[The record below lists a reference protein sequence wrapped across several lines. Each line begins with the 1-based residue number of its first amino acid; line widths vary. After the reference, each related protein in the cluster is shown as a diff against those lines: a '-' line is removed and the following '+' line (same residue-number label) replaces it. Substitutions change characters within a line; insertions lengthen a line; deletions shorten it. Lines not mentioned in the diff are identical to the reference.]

1 MGYGDKWA
9 GFGSWLCCWI
19 TLGKYFPSHC
29 LSFPIWHME
38 VVKYL
43 LHRVLVRIK
52 RVNVHYTKGFA
63 QRKHLKK
70 FAFLISGSDICIWV
84 TFDSGKMRMLVAH
97 YFLKILYGTKKLNI
111 WEYLFYL
118 IDYLPRVRFKKLFI
132 VPQCPLGFCLWGWND
147 GWQHGI
153 VGGTRPLESGKPD
166 SSLSSATDSDLTS
179 FITCKW
185 RQWYLPLRVVVRLSG
200 VCVLSIA

>member
-1 MGYGDKWA
+1 MGYGAKWA
-9 GFGSWLCCWI
+9 GFGSWLCCWM
-19 TLGKYFPSHC
+19 TLGKYLPSHC
-29 LSFPIWHME
+29 LSFPIWNME

-52 RVNVHYTKGFA
+52 GVSVHYTKGFA
-63 QRKHLKK
+63 QRNHFKK
-70 FAFLISGSDICIWV
+70 FAFLKSGSDICIWV
-84 TFDSGKMRMLVAH
+84 TFDSGKMRTLVAH

-132 VPQCPLGFCLWGWND
+132 VPQYPLGFCLWGWND
-147 GWQHGI
+147 GRRCGL

-166 SSLSSATDSDLTS
+166 SSLSSAHRQWLNLFYHLQMEAMILTS
-179 FITCKW
+179 
-185 RQWYLPLRVVVRLSG
+185 
-200 VCVLSIA
+200 